1 MKLASRQLKIK
12 MMIFKYFLLYVFSFA
27 SFALSDTSKLKHENH
42 TFEPFQ
48 RRGAFRTV
56 EGNKIIRM
64 VDASQLP
71 FTIGEEFTNE
81 NQQFILVIKNVKKS
95 SISVT
100 IHTNDKNRNL
110 RINQII
116 LPDNSSDGPF
126 SKTMKF
132 KTSKKGIYK
141 IVVGKNL
148 MAEGKL
154 TGNFNLSVE

>member
-1 MKLASRQLKIK
+1 
-12 MMIFKYFLLYVFSFA
+12 MIFKYFLLSVFSLA
-27 SFALSDTSKLKHENH
+27 SCALCDTSKLKHENH

-56 EGNKIIRM
+56 EGNKIIRT

-81 NQQFILVIKNVKKS
+81 NQQFILVIKDVKKS

-100 IHTNDKNRNL
+100 ISTNDKNRNL

-126 SKTMKF
+126 SKTMKY
-132 KTSKKGIYK
+132 KISKKGIYK

>member
-1 MKLASRQLKIK
+1 
-12 MMIFKYFLLYVFSFA
+12 
-27 SFALSDTSKLKHENH
+27 
-42 TFEPFQ
+42 
-48 RRGAFRTV
+48 V
-56 EGNKIIRM
+56 EGNKIIRT

-81 NQQFILVIKNVKKS
+81 KQQFILVIKNVKKS
-95 SISVT
+95 SISAT
-100 IHTNDKNRNL
+100 ISTKDKNRNL
-110 RINQII
+110 RINQIL

-126 SKTMKF
+126 SKTMKY
-132 KTSKKGIYK
+132 KISKKGIYK